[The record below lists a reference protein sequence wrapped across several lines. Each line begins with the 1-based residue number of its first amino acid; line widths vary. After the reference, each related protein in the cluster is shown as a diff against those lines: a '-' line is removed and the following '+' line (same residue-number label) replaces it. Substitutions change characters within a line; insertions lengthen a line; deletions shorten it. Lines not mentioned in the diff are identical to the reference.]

1 MKLKVKEGSIA
12 LLASKYENNVSD
24 QSTSRNY
31 SPIKNKSDKSS
42 QGVQEL
48 ARRIT
53 SPEASPESQK
63 SISQASKISPSKK
76 GVLDKVKQ
84 FESPQREDV
93 PSSPSPRKSPGQ
105 DKVPFKSMRTSLE
118 LSKPF
123 KNEEDPGQLSAPFS
137 AIHLKNEVGEETSKK
152 KLKILLLLKH
162 LLHLIL
168 PLQVLHQLKVKDC
181 SNHSKIGS
189 LEKPKRRK
197 RRKAQ
202 QQQQEEEE
210 SAKHIESSQSDAT
223 ISDNEKQNDTQN
235 ENLMNTVETSTKR
248 C

>member
-1 MKLKVKEGSIA
+1 M
-12 LLASKYENNVSD
+12 
-24 QSTSRNY
+24 
-31 SPIKNKSDKSS
+31 
-42 QGVQEL
+42 
-48 ARRIT
+48 
-53 SPEASPESQK
+53 
-63 SISQASKISPSKK
+63 
-76 GVLDKVKQ
+76 KQ

-152 KLKILLLLKH
+152 EIENSAAAETSTSSDTSTSSSAPVKSKGLFQSLKDRFTGETK
-162 LLHLIL
+162 
-168 PLQVLHQLKVKDC
+168 K
-181 SNHSKIGS
+181 
-189 LEKPKRRK
+189 EEEEE
-197 RRKAQ
+197 KAQ

-235 ENLMNTVETSTKR
+235 ENLMNTVETSPPKDVNDEIISKPVQVQYPEQKTTHSGEQEVEKAR
-248 C
+248 IYQLRGEMW

>member
-1 MKLKVKEGSIA
+1 M
-12 LLASKYENNVSD
+12 
-24 QSTSRNY
+24 
-31 SPIKNKSDKSS
+31 
-42 QGVQEL
+42 
-48 ARRIT
+48 
-53 SPEASPESQK
+53 
-63 SISQASKISPSKK
+63 
-76 GVLDKVKQ
+76 KQ

-189 LEKPKRRK
+189 LEKPKRR
-197 RRKAQ
+197 RKKKKHNNNNNKK
-202 QQQQEEEE
+202 EE

-235 ENLMNTVETSTKR
+235 ENLMNTVETSPPKDVNDEIISKPVQVQYPEQKTTHSGEQEVEKAR
-248 C
+248 IYQLRGEMW